1 MATDYKGL
9 LTLAK
14 AQGIGNEQR
23 GACKLCGCLGH
34 LTKKC
39 TNVLTGHT
47 ATRGIDVVLKE
58 GAAGAATDAAA
69 GATRILGLLPDLE
82 NLSDLSSSSSDSDS
96 SSDSG
101 SSDSGGERKRK
112 RSHKDKKHSKGS
124 KSKKSK
130 KVRGRERVDG
140 EGVDRGLGPQRMHWG
155 QGDEVQRSCAVFWL
169 PLAAA

>member
-130 KVRGRERVDG
+130 KVRRGWQRGRGRRAVALMDALG
-140 EGVDRGLGPQRMHWG
+140 TEG
-155 QGDEVQRSCAVFWL
+155 
-169 PLAAA
+169 